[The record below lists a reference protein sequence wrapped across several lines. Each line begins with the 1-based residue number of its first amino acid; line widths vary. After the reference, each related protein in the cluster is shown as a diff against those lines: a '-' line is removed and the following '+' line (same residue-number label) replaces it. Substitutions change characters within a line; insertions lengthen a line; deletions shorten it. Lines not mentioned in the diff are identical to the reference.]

1 MDAYDAMFSAT
12 YVLNERIAQRVFDV
26 LPEGGPLLAL
36 VDGSGHYWAS
46 DPEAFMQLNVVE
58 TLLDDLRAQVDDG
71 MEPATVQVGDTMV
84 MVTQL
89 HTERTNC
96 GYLVLAVPRY
106 ETEMTQ
112 TSLDVVEAL
121 LSQVLLVAN
130 LVERCT
136 LLSDAR
142 AKCYSAYDTADVP
155 LN

>member
-12 YVLNERIAQRVFDV
+12 YVLNERIAQWMFEM

-46 DPEAFMQLNVVE
+46 DPEAFMQLNLVE

-71 MEPATVQVGDTMV
+71 LEPATVEVGDTMV
-84 MVTQL
+84 LVTQL

-96 GYLVLAVPRY
+96 GYLVLAVPRHGA
-106 ETEMTQ
+106 ELSQ
-112 TSLDVVEAL
+112 TSLELIELL
-121 LSQVLLVAN
+121 LSQVLLVAS
-130 LVERCT
+130 LVERCG
-136 LLSDAR
+136 LLSDSQ
-142 AKCYSAYDTADVP
+142 AKSYGAYAGCDLP